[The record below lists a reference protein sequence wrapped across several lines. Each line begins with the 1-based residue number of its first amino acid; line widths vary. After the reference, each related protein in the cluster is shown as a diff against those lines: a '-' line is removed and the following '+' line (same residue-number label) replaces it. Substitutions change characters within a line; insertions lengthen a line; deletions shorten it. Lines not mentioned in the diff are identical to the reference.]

1 MSISSRSSD
10 FELTS
15 SVRLAPA
22 FDDHTRHHMEI
33 PNVTIHSPATL
44 TRRSVA
50 RPTFR
55 ILALGVTASVGLV
68 SFVGTAA
75 NADTDPAF
83 FAVQN
88 LPASAAVTGSATG
101 SEVHLLRSQVKA
113 VAADGTAQVLNANLT
128 GTTFGTVA
136 VDSETGVAHILAP
149 QPAGTK
155 FYAGNGEIVALT
167 GDTFKLIDAGTAV
180 TTTLAK
186 IPAASPSLTRT
197 VTAVAAVADGAI
209 VATADV
215 TATGTTGSV
224 QDAHLWKLTTAGAE
238 QLASFA
244 TQHVGAVV
252 ADADGVDALLVSLAD
267 DSLSHLHIASGG
279 GQATNPVGVTLPANT
294 ISVDLGYAADGT
306 DLLPVLSVTHAHG
319 VTVSTLAGHVLDQ
332 FPTGSRIF
340 MSAHDVLDPSSVANK
355 LTKVSVLTGVPQGPL
370 ANGKRVTPVAGTT
383 AANDVLRTTA
393 PSLLTMRQGSRVKVV
408 RSGVPV
414 TLTKNT
420 TFTVTS
426 AATEYAAASAP
437 VTKSVAVAHR
447 VSLKSLDKK
456 HHRAVVS
463 TSAHRISV
471 QVRAKG
477 KWRTVRTVVANARQ
491 LAGFGVPTGT
501 VRVVA
506 VKDTANAAAVL
517 GIKGR

>member
-1 MSISSRSSD
+1 M
-10 FELTS
+10 
-15 SVRLAPA
+15 
-22 FDDHTRHHMEI
+22 
-33 PNVTIHSPATL
+33 TIHPPATL
-44 TRRSVA
+44 TRRSLP

-55 ILALGVTASVGLV
+55 TLALGVTASVGLV

-88 LPASAAVTGSATG
+88 LPASAAVTGSASG
-101 SEVHLLRSQVKA
+101 SQVHLLRSQVKA

-136 VDSETGVAHILAP
+136 VDTETGVAHILAP
-149 QPAGTK
+149 QAAGTK

-167 GDTFKLIDAGTAV
+167 GDTFQLIDAGTAV
-180 TTTLAK
+180 TSTLAK
-186 IPAASPSLTRT
+186 VPAASAGLTRT
-197 VTAVAAVADGAI
+197 VTAVTAVADGAV

-224 QDAHLWKLTTAGAE
+224 QGAHLWKLTTGGAD
-238 QLASFA
+238 QLASF
-244 TQHVGAVV
+244 TTEHVGAVV

-267 DSLSHLHIASGG
+267 DSLSHLHITAGG
-279 GQATNPVGVTLPANT
+279 SQTTNPVSVTLPANT
-294 ISVDLGYAADGT
+294 VSVELGYAADGT
-306 DLLPVLSVTHAHG
+306 GLLPVLSVTHAHG

-332 FPTGSRIF
+332 FPTGSRVF
-340 MSAHDVLDPSSVANK
+340 LSAHDVLNPGSVANK
-355 LTKVSVLTGVPQGPL
+355 LTKVSALAGVPKGPL
-370 ANGKRVTPVAGTT
+370 ANGTRVTPVADTT
-383 AANDVLRTTA
+383 AANNVLTTGA
-393 PSLLTMRQGSRVKVV
+393 PSVLTMRQGSHVRVI
-408 RSGVPV
+408 RAGVPV

-456 HHRAVVS
+456 HHRAVVA
-463 TSAHRISV
+463 TSAHKVSV

-477 KWRTVRTVVANARQ
+477 KWRTVRTVVANARH
-491 LAGFGVPTGT
+491 LASFRVPTGT